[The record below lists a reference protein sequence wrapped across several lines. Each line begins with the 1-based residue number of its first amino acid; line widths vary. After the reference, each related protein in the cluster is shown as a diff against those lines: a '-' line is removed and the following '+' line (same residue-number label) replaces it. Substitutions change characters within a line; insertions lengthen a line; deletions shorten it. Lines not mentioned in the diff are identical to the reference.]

1 MGSISIRNHYFIL
14 IFSLS
19 LFYIMYA
26 KLFVVACMIGLSAS
40 KCKVDSEVK
49 FILNNMT
56 PTAVKKNVD
65 CVVGAGPCDS
75 LGHRLKSE
83 AASAVRQNRCGDSCS
98 CEQVNVRLVVQKMRN
113 NFNSEWQRVVS
124 YHGKK

>member
-1 MGSISIRNHYFIL
+1 MGSRYLHSKLHTFVAFIL
-14 IFSLS
+14 IF
-19 LFYIMYA
+19 FVMIA
-26 KLFVVACMIGLSAS
+26 KLICFLCLVGLALS

-75 LGHRLKSE
+75 LGQRLKSE
-83 AASAVRQNRCGDSCS
+83 AGNAVRQDRCGNSCS
-98 CEQVNVRLVVQKMRN
+98 CEQVQVRLVVQKMRSN
-113 NFNSEWQRVVS
+113 YGSEWQRVVN
-124 YHGKK
+124 YHGRK